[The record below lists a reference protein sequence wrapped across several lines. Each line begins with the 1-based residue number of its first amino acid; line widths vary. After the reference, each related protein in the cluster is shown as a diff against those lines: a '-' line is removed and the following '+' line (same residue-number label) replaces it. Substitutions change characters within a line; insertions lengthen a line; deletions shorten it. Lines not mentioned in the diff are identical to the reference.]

1 MRVVRDL
8 AQVHPTSRSYV
19 TIGVFDGI
27 HRGHQ
32 QLIAAMVEASHSTHS
47 VAAALTFDPHPSVT
61 LGRTPPPLLT
71 TAMERAEYLAALELD
86 VLVVLPFTPATART
100 PAVDFVEAL
109 KRHLRLAELWVGPD
123 FALGHRR
130 EGDISSLQRLGTE
143 RGFTVHIIEK
153 LVWEG
158 KPVSSSRIRAALKAG
173 DIDEATGC
181 LGRPYRLAGAVLRG
195 HGLGRRFQVPT
206 ANLSLSPER
215 LIPATGVYAC
225 LAHTQ
230 RAGTHPAVVNIG
242 TRPTFAGQTLTVEAH
257 LLDFCGDIYDQTLAL
272 DFITRLR
279 DERPFPTPSALVAQ
293 IQDDI
298 AQARHRLGEA
308 RGSKG

>member
-1 MRVVRDL
+1 
-8 AQVHPTSRSYV
+8 
-19 TIGVFDGI
+19 
-27 HRGHQ
+27 
-32 QLIAAMVEASHSTHS
+32 
-47 VAAALTFDPHPSVT
+47 
-61 LGRTPPPLLT
+61 
-71 TAMERAEYLAALELD
+71 
-86 VLVVLPFTPATART
+86 
-100 PAVDFVEAL
+100 
-109 KRHLRLAELWVGPD
+109 
-123 FALGHRR
+123 
-130 EGDISSLQRLGTE
+130 
-143 RGFTVHIIEK
+143 VHIIEK

-195 HGLGRRFQVPT
+195 HGLGRRFRVPT

-279 DERPFPTPSALVAQ
+279 DERPFPTPNALVAQ

-298 AQARHRLGEA
+298 AQAMSRLGEA
-308 RGSKG
+308 RGNKG